1 MKQKSLEIMRH
12 TCAAL
17 PDRLPTS
24 TAQILQE
31 KLETFPSEMLEVIA
45 HANIKWASSVSTSI
59 LQIRK
64 GN

>member
-1 MKQKSLEIMRH
+1 MKQESLEIMRY

-17 PDRLPTS
+17 PDRLPAS
-24 TAQILQE
+24 TATILQE
-31 KLETFPSEMLEVIA
+31 KLETFPSEMLEAIA
-45 HANIKWASSVSTSI
+45 DADIKWASSVSTSI

>member
-1 MKQKSLEIMRH
+1 MKQESLEIMRY

-24 TAQILQE
+24 TATILQE
-31 KLETFPSEMLEVIA
+31 KLETFPSEMLEAIA
-45 HANIKWASSVSTSI
+45 DADIKWASSVSTSI